1 MGDKSRAPS
10 AKGHHNSMI
19 DPDMTEEE
27 AVAGM
32 PEGAGLS
39 HEQMNVVGQ
48 PARPEYAGL
57 WQRYRRAAAPAPR
70 ALGIPLT
77 TSPNGRATLNAL
89 RRSDE
94 RLTPTAANA

>member
-1 MGDKSRAPS
+1 
-10 AKGHHNSMI
+10 MI

-27 AVAGM
+27 AVAAGM
-32 PEGAGLS
+32 PERAGLS

-57 WQRYRRAAAPAPR
+57 WQRYRRVAAPAPR
-70 ALGIPLT
+70 AFGIPSRL
-77 TSPNGRATLNAL
+77 SPNGRATLNAL